1 MSEEKKDKDI
11 DEMTD
16 DKASRDAL
24 KNARDNQV
32 STAWDR
38 YEQQQPQCNF
48 GTEGICCRIC
58 NMGPCRI
65 IPGRQEEGVCGAD
78 AATIVARNFVRMI
91 AGGSSAHSD
100 HGRGVAHT
108 FLEAAKGEAPGY
120 EIKDEEKLIEV
131 AKNFDIEVEDRDI
144 NEIAVELGEKAMANF
159 SQQEGEL
166 DFISLAP
173 EKRQDLWRRNGV
185 VPRGIDREVVESM
198 HRSTM
203 GVDQDYKN
211 ILKQGTRAALA
222 DGWGGSMIATELQ
235 DIMFGTPGQP
245 GKEGDKEAVAFDS
258 NLGVLKEDEVNIVV
272 HGHEPLI
279 SEMIAI
285 AAQEDEILEYAEE
298 NGAKGVNISGICC
311 TANELLQRHGIPV
324 AGNFLQQELAIS
336 TGAVDMMMVD
346 VQCIMQSLERMLP
359 DYHTKIVTTTDK
371 ARMPMAEHIEFD
383 ESQPLESARK
393 LLREAIDNYSNR
405 EGVTIPEESEKGLA
419 GFSHEYIKYMLGG
432 SFRSSYWPLNSNI
445 KDGKIRGVAGVVGC
459 NNAAMPLDKM
469 HVPLVEELIANNVL
483 VVQTGCAAIAS
494 AKAGLMQPETALEKA
509 GDSLAEVCEAVGI
522 PPVLH
527 AGACVDNSRILNA
540 VSEMVKVGQENKRLN
555 IGDDISEL
563 PVAGAAP
570 EWMSEKAIAIGHYFV
585 TSGVYTVFGGDFP
598 TVGSEVFSEYLFDGL
613 EEIYGATWD
622 TAEDPSEMAG
632 KIIDHIDKKREELGI
647 GEGAE
652 RVLYDME
659 MRREMID

>member
-1 MSEEKKDKDI
+1 MSEEKKEKGFEETSDRATRDAIK
-11 DEMTD
+11 
-16 DKASRDAL
+16 KASEDGA
-24 KNARDNQV
+24 

-38 YEQQQPQCNF
+38 YQQQSPQCNF
-48 GTEGICCRIC
+48 GSEGICCRIC

-100 HGRGVAHT
+100 HGRAVAHT
-108 FLEAAKGEAPGY
+108 FLEMAKGEAPGY
-120 EIKDEEKLIEV
+120 EIKDEEKLLEV
-131 AKNFDIEVEDRDI
+131 AETFEIETEDRDI
-144 NEIAVELGEKAMANF
+144 KDIAVELGERAVDSF
-159 SQQEGEL
+159 GRQEGEL
-166 DFISLAP
+166 EFISLAP
-173 EKRQDLWRRNGV
+173 EKRKDLWRREGV
-185 VPRGIDREVVESM
+185 VPRGIDREVVEGM
-198 HRSTM
+198 HRTTM

-222 DGWGGSMIATELQ
+222 DGWGGSMLATELQ

-245 GKEGDKEAVAFDS
+245 GREGRKDAEVFDS
-258 NLGVLKEDEVNIVV
+258 NLGVLSEDEVNVVV

-285 AAQEDEILEYAEE
+285 AAQEEEIQEYAREK
-298 NGAKGVNISGICC
+298 GAEGINISGICC

-324 AGNFLQQELAIS
+324 AGNFLQQELAVS

-359 DYHTKIVTTTDK
+359 DYHTRVVTTTDK
-371 ARMPMAEHIEFD
+371 ARMPMAEHVEFD
-383 ESQPLESARK
+383 ESNPLESARE
-393 LLREAIDNYSNR
+393 LLKKAIDNFPNR
-405 EGVTIPEESEKGLA
+405 DGVSIPEDSEKALA

-459 NNAAMPLDKM
+459 NNAAIPLDSM
-469 HVPLVEELIANNVL
+469 HVPVVEELIANNVL

-509 GDSLAEVCEAVGI
+509 GDGLREVCEAVGI

-540 VSEMVKVGQENKRLN
+540 LAEMVQVGQENKRLN
-555 IGDDISEL
+555 IGDDVSEL

-570 EWMSEKAIAIGHYFV
+570 EWMSEKAVAIGHYFV
-585 TSGVYTVFGGDFP
+585 TSGVYTVFGGGLP
-598 TVGSEVFSEYLFDGL
+598 VEGSEVFSDYLFDEL
-613 EEIYGATWD
+613 EDVYGATWD
-622 TAEDPSEMAG
+622 VAEDPSEMAG
-632 KIIDHIDKKREELGI
+632 KIIDRIDKKREELGI

-652 RVLYDME
+652 RVLFDME
-659 MRREMID
+659 MRREMTD

>member
-1 MSEEKKDKDI
+1 MSEEKKNNE
-11 DEMTD
+11 EMTD
-16 DKASRDAL
+16 DMASRSAL
-24 KNARDNQV
+24 ENARDSGV

-38 YEQQQPQCNF
+38 YEQQKPQCNF

-91 AGGSSAHSD
+91 VGGSSAHSD

-120 EIKDEEKLIEV
+120 EIKNEEKLKEV
-131 AKNFDIEVEDRDI
+131 ARTFDVEIEDRDI
-144 NEIAVELGEKAMANF
+144 DEIAIEVGEKAVASF
-159 SQQEGEL
+159 GSQEGEL
-166 DFISLAP
+166 EFISRAP
-173 EKRQDLWRRNGV
+173 EKRKDIWRRNGV
-185 VPRGIDREVVESM
+185 VPRGIDIENVEAM

-235 DIMFGTPGQP
+235 DILFGTPGQP
-245 GKEGDKEAVAFDS
+245 EKGGKKDAVKFDA
-258 NLGVLKEDEVNIVV
+258 NLGVLDENKVNLVV

-285 AAQEDEILEYAEE
+285 AAQEDEIQEYAREK
-298 NGAKGVNISGICC
+298 GAEGINISGICC

-359 DYHTKIVTTTDK
+359 DYHTKLVTTTEK
-371 ARMPMAEHIEFD
+371 AKMPMAEHIEFD
-383 ESQPLESARK
+383 ESQPLESARE
-393 LLREAIDNYSNR
+393 LLKAAIDNFPKR
-405 EGVTIPEESEKGLA
+405 EGVNIPEESEKALA
-419 GFSHEYIKYMLGG
+419 GFSHEFIKYMLGG
-432 SFRSSYWPLNSNI
+432 SYRSSYWPLNSNI

-469 HVPLVEELIANNVL
+469 HVPMVEELIANNVL

-509 GDSLAEVCEAVGI
+509 GDGLAEVCEAVGI

-540 VSEMVKVGQENKRLN
+540 LAEMVNVGQENSRLN
-555 IGDDISEL
+555 IGDDVSEL

-598 TVGSEVFSEYLFDGL
+598 TVGSEVFTEYLFD
-613 EEIYGATWD
+613 EIEDIYGATWD
-622 TAEDPSEMAG
+622 VAETPSEMAG
-632 KIIDHIDKKREELGI
+632 KMIDHIDKKREELGI

-652 RVLYDME
+652 RVLFDMD
-659 MRREMID
+659 MRREMQE